1 MERAALA
8 VDAHTTLKAT
18 LVAFTG
24 SAALNTFIPTAWV
37 PAGVFLVA
45 LLLLMSIDLWM
56 CYRIA
61 NRDTTFSWQ
70 TEIGGKLFLVALVV
84 VSFIMDVVLFVAA
97 RYMPQQIPLLDN
109 GWLIVTLASELWLI
123 GSQVTAITS
132 KVALQEGNENIPP
145 HLYVFVKQIQSVF
158 RGLRK
163 VDEERMRKLHKEDAA
178 FKRHDRWYDTGDDD
192 DELARAFVEFMDARR
207 RGATLPP
214 QLDPEQESVEGT

>member
-56 CYRIA
+56 CYRLEQ
-61 NRDTTFSWQ
+61 DKKEFSWQ
-70 TEIGGKLFLVALVV
+70 HEIGGKLFLVALVV
-84 VSFIMDVVLFVAA
+84 VSLILDVVLFVAA
-97 RYMPQQIPLLDN
+97 RYMPQHIPFLDN
-109 GWLIVTLASELWLI
+109 GWLIVTLATELWLI
-123 GSQVTAITS
+123 GAQVTTITS
-132 KVALQEGNENIPP
+132 KVALQEGRDSVPP

-163 VDEERMRKLHKEDAA
+163 VDEERMRKLHKDASYH
-178 FKRHDRWYDTGDDD
+178 RHERWYDTGDDD
-192 DELARAFVEFMDARR
+192 DEIARAFVEFMDARR

-214 QLDPEQESVEGT
+214 QLDPEQET